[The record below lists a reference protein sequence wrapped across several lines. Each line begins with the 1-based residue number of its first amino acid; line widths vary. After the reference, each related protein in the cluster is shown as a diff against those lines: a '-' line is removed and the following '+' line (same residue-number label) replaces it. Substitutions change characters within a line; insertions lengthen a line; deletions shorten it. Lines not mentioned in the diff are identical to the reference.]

1 MNTLRLG
8 TPECDR
14 PGITRVITFVTDRG
28 YLAQSLIAASQLA
41 AQPEVVAIA
50 DIILYLIDIPD
61 AEQSAIQT
69 ALGASRFN
77 FRFLDSKRFL
87 SDSVDRLP
95 DLHVPHS
102 TLGRLVLDA
111 EIPPHYDTII
121 YMDGDIQIIG
131 KVAALIA
138 HDCAPGTV
146 LAGCDRLDHGG
157 KYGNPQYYLDGL
169 GVAQP
174 RDYFNAGIMM
184 APRAAWRTFTAAAL
198 DFLTRNPESCK
209 HYDQSALNAAV
220 GAHREWLPPEYNFT
234 TWFQQADPAHAT
246 TSPRIVH
253 FTGPLKPEFDQGAV
267 GDAVS
272 PRLQRFSGG
281 IPLFCPISQ
290 NRRQQGCRSE
300 IQQSLARPAGATEAQ
315 VAQGSGR
322 TSSACGVAPPLP
334 ARRRADPARLTASF
348 RPMPRSPGDRHGRR
362 PWR

>member
-198 DFLTRNPESCK
+198 DFLTRNPELCK

-253 FTGPLKPEFDQGAV
+253 FTGPLKPWNSTKGPWGTQFRRVYSDFLVEFPYFAQYLKIDASKDVDPKYSNPSLALRVRRRLKSLKEAV
-267 GDAVS
+267 EHRRHAVLLRRFLRDAVLI
-272 PRLQRFSGG
+272 RL
-281 IPLFCPISQ
+281 
-290 NRRQQGCRSE
+290 
-300 IQQSLARPAGATEAQ
+300 
-315 VAQGSGR
+315 
-322 TSSACGVAPPLP
+322 
-334 ARRRADPARLTASF
+334 D
-348 RPMPRSPGDRHGRR
+348 
-362 PWR
+362 